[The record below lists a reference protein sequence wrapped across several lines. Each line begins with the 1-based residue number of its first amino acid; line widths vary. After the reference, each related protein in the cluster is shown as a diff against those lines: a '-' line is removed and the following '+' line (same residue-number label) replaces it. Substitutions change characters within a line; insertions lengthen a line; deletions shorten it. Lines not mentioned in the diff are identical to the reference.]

1 MARVRPIGPSGESS
15 ATGSAVGLRRRALLS
30 LASVAL
36 ALGGL
41 ASGPLRA
48 DDPTASGWIAL
59 EPGSFAR
66 DASSAPSLIAPVTLR
81 ALETPLGALLAGSDP
96 NLVAIDGSPA
106 APRPASIL
114 ATSTIG
120 AANCESSIWTAFGQ
134 SAASCACPA
143 RPPVVLT
150 AAEEPYFAPDD
161 QAPWLPQHPFIVAG
175 EQRPPEGSAAGP
187 AGSDSEFQPLE
198 GCACSPISVYDDA
211 WAFLPRVGHD
221 LWGMVNWDDAI
232 VLGVG
237 LAGALAL
244 RGDVDQDVR
253 NWTAEHPDRWGH
265 ATNLLGDFGTVQYQ
279 LPVIFGAYALTV
291 WQQDQWGHDMMSS
304 LISAY
309 TLFGVS
315 TLVIKVSADTKRPS
329 DGWNGG
335 SYGFPSWH
343 DGSLFCMS
351 AVIDEYEGHW
361 IGVPLYILSGL
372 VGWSR
377 IDARDH
383 DLSDVVFG
391 GILGYVIGKSVAGR
405 ALYGDSRVVHIV
417 PYFHPSDGSA
427 GVMLDAKF

>member
-1 MARVRPIGPSGESS
+1 
-15 ATGSAVGLRRRALLS
+15 LRRRALLLLTS
-30 LASVAL
+30 AAL
-36 ALGGL
+36 ALGGWV
-41 ASGPLRA
+41 SGPVRA
-48 DDPTASGWIAL
+48 DDLTPTGWTAL
-59 EPGSFAR
+59 EPGCFAR
-66 DASSAPSLIAPVTLR
+66 DASSLSAPIAPVTLT
-81 ALETPLGALLAGSDP
+81 ALQTPISVLCAGSDP
-96 NLVAIDGSPA
+96 SLVAIDGSPEQPHP
-106 APRPASIL
+106 APTF
-114 ATSTIG
+114 ATSAVGPTDCG
-120 AANCESSIWTAFGQ
+120 PSVWTSFGQ
-134 SAASCACPA
+134 CATGLVCPA
-143 RPPVVLT
+143 RTPVVLT
-150 AAEEPYFAPDD
+150 AAEEPYFAPAD
-161 QAPWLPQHPFIVAG
+161 QAPWLPQDNFIVAG
-175 EQRPPEGSAAGP
+175 GPTARPPEGSAASPGVVD
-187 AGSDSEFQPLE
+187 ADFQPLE
-198 GCACSPISVYDDA
+198 ACACPPISVYDDA

-237 LAGALAL
+237 LAGSLAL
-244 RGDVDQDVR
+244 RGEVDQDVR

-279 LPVIFGAYALTV
+279 IPVIFGAYALTV
-291 WQQDQWGHDMMSS
+291 WEQDQWGHDMMSS

-405 ALYGDSRVVHIV
+405 ALYGDSSVVHIV